1 VEGELASAEYWVRH
15 VREAVRF
22 ADGVGVLA
30 GEGVTRFLEIGP
42 DSTLTALAQNS
53 LPDDTHDTGD
63 AVFASMLRRDGSE
76 HLAALRAMAK
86 FHVHGAEIDW
96 PAVFGDAG
104 GDEPVDLPTYA
115 FRRTDFWP
123 TVTARTVESAR
134 PSVSDGDASFWTMVE
149 EGPHDLA
156 ATLGVPEEALQA
168 VLPALTELRR
178 EQVTRAEVDGWRY
191 GVGWEPVALPA
202 SSPLGGRLDGRWL
215 LLQGPD
221 AFPLAGLDRFIP
233 GLERLTCDVRDRKSL
248 TDLLE
253 AAVDGIAPAGVLSC
267 LSLPGLGD
275 DLVVSGPD
283 AGVVHTMTL
292 VQALGDA
299 GVAAPLWV
307 VTRAGFGPGR
317 APDDP
322 AQAAIWGFGRV
333 AALEHPDR
341 WGGLVD
347 LTATPNDGDLA
358 SLVSLLAQRSE
369 DQAVVSRGQVF
380 GRRLRP
386 ASAYGTDPVSSQG
399 HDGPAPRRLLVT
411 GGTGV
416 LGVRVAEWFV
426 ARGTEE
432 LVLTSRSGPDAAGL
446 ADTVLRLRAAGAQ
459 RVDVVACD
467 VADRSQVAALLD
479 AHRVDGIAHVAGVLD
494 MEAIDAMTPAHVGR
508 VVGAKAWG
516 AVYLDELTC
525 GWDLS
530 AFVV

>member
-1 VEGELASAEYWVRH
+1 
-15 VREAVRF
+15 
-22 ADGVGVLA
+22 
-30 GEGVTRFLEIGP
+30 
-42 DSTLTALAQNS
+42 TALAQNS
-53 LPDDTHDTGD
+53 LPDDSDGTGDSGD
-63 AVFASMLRRDGSE
+63 AVFVSMLRKDGSE
-76 HLAALRAMAK
+76 HLAVLRAMAK
-86 FHVHGAEIDW
+86 LHVDGADIDW
-96 PAVFGDAG
+96 TPVLGDG
-104 GDEPVDLPTYA
+104 RGEQVVDLPTYA

-123 TVTARTVESAR
+123 TVTARAVASAN
-134 PSVSDGDASFWTMVE
+134 PSVSDGDASFWSMVN

-156 ATLGVPEEALQA
+156 ATLGVPEEALEA

-191 GVGWEPVALPA
+191 SVGWEPVGLPA
-202 SSPLGGRLDGRWL
+202 SRPLDGRWL

-221 AFPLAGLDRFIP
+221 AVPLAGLDRFIP
-233 GLERLTCDVRDRKSL
+233 GLERLTCDAPDRKSL
-248 TDLLE
+248 TALLE
-253 AAVDGIAPAGVLSC
+253 SAIDGTAPTGVLSC

-275 DLVVSGPD
+275 DRVVSGPD
-283 AGVVHTMTL
+283 ADVVHTMTL

-358 SLVSLLAQRSE
+358 SLASVLAHRSE
-369 DQAVVSRGQVF
+369 DQVVVSEGRVF

-386 ASAYGTDPVSSQG
+386 APLTGADPVSAQK
-399 HDGPAPRRLLVT
+399 DDRPAPRRLLVT

-432 LVLTSRSGPDAAGL
+432 LVLTSRSGPDAPGL
-446 ADTVLRLRAAGAQ
+446 ADTVLGLRAAGAR

-467 VADRSQVAALLD
+467 VADRAQVAALLE

-494 MEAIDAMTPAHVGR
+494 VEAIDDIDAAHVRR

-516 AVYLDELTC
+516 AVHLDELTR
-525 GWDLS
+525 GWDL
-530 AFVV
+530 